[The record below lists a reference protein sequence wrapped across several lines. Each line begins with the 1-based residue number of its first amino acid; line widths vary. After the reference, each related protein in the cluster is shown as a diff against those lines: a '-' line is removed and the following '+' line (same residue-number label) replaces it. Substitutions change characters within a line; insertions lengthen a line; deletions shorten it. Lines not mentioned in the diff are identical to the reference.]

1 MDSSGV
7 SRWFGEYLEAF
18 AACGRG
24 ETETASLLA
33 YYGIPLL
40 LTTDDG
46 FFALTSDDQVV
57 EAVQHQVERDAR
69 NRLLPYRDPWI
80 RGHPRELD
88 VHSLPWDL
96 LTPRER
102 R

>member
-57 EAVQHQVERDAR
+57 EAVQHQVDGMRAAGY
-69 NRLLPYRDPWI
+69 YRDPWI